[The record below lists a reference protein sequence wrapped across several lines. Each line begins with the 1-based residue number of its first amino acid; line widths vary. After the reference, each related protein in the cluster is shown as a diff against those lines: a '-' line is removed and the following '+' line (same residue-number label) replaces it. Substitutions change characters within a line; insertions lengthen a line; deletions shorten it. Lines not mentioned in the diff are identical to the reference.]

1 VSDTAFK
8 SNVANRFSAAAEHYA
23 ARASIQ
29 SHMADY
35 ARQFIPNQVK
45 SALDIGCA
53 TGENT
58 VRLAAKT
65 VGVDLAEGMITRAQ
79 RRYPDRLWCLADMD
93 NMPLA
98 DNSFELIFSSMAM
111 QWTKNPKTVIAEVSR
126 LLSNK
131 GRAVILV
138 PTNDSFAKLKHAYR
152 VSELNPRLHSL
163 PSADQWKEAARVN
176 KMIIETEQVRVFND
190 SYSSIVAMLRSI
202 SAIGASATASTG
214 SKLSKNVLKALEQ
227 NYPTDKDGQ
236 FSLDYHCQLFVLRK
250 FDRFKT

>member
-1 VSDTAFK
+1 
-8 SNVANRFSAAAEHYA
+8 
-23 ARASIQ
+23 
-29 SHMADY
+29 M
-35 ARQFIPNQVK
+35 
-45 SALDIGCA
+45 
-53 TGENT
+53 
-58 VRLAAKT
+58 
-65 VGVDLAEGMITRAQ
+65 RAQ
-79 RRYPDRLWCLADMD
+79 LRYPDRVWNQADMD
-93 NMPLA
+93 DMPLA
-98 DNSFELIFSSMAM
+98 DNAFDLVFSSMAM

-126 LLSNK
+126 LLSKN

-176 KMIIETEQVRVFND
+176 QLIVDSEQVRIFND
-190 SYSSIVAMLRSI
+190 RHSSIVALLRSI

-214 SKLSKNVLKALEQ
+214 SKLSKSVLRALEQ
-227 NYPTDKDGQ
+227 NYPTEKDGQ